1 MNNSKFTMMSWLKVT
16 PMEKLAKKKES
27 SILELEL
34 VKLLKQQQQLGNKL
48 SKIENS
54 LSTY

>member
-1 MNNSKFTMMSWLKVT
+1 MMSWLKVT